1 MDRISREQMIAEFG
15 EPGVQNPAI
24 LDLIRLDPD
33 SGRVVLVMIERRSW
47 GSDPAQFQ
55 QIAEK
60 INRYLG
66 YALDGHLGEHYP
78 QYRGKRIQIRLD
90 CAQQPWG
97 DAVRFVNA
105 AGEAIRAQGIDFVV
119 SVAE

>member
-47 GSDPAQFQ
+47 GSDPAQLQ

-78 QYRGKRIQIRLD
+78 QYQGKRIQIQLD
-90 CAQQPWG
+90 CVQQPWG

-105 AGEAIRAQGIDFVV
+105 ADEAIRAQGIDFVV
-119 SVAE
+119 NVAR